1 MKNSRCVEVN
11 TAPKKEE
18 WTGYPKASSM
28 KSEIAPLKQTLAMP
42 TVGKE
47 DPRFFR
53 P

>member
-1 MKNSRCVEVN
+1 MKNGEYVEVN

-18 WTGYPKASSM
+18 WAGYPKASSLE
-28 KSEIAPLKQTLAMP
+28 SEITPLKQTLAKP

-47 DPRFFR
+47 EPCFIR